1 MVPTH
6 QWRLSIS
13 DRRRAAQLLAPQVV
27 SWLSSP
33 YMAAWRQH
41 TFAKLHGHVFPS
53 DVVKEVW
60 KKLCFALAPTQVM
73 GVLVGVRNAV
83 LWLG

>member
-1 MVPTH
+1 
-6 QWRLSIS
+6 
-13 DRRRAAQLLAPQVV
+13 
-27 SWLSSP
+27 
-33 YMAAWRQH
+33 MAAWRQH